1 MKVVKMN
8 EREKLVAPCGIDCG
22 VCEFYLSKDNEQ
34 IMEYL
39 VSKGIPKAILP
50 CKGCRNM
57 DGKCP
62 IMKTACETYICTQS
76 KEVEFCSDCRDF
88 PCSMLTPSADK
99 AATLPH
105 NLKVFNLCTIKRD
118 GLDDF
123 IGQSGKIKLSYFKG
137 KMVIGKGPV
146 L

>member
-1 MKVVKMN
+1 MDVIMN
-8 EREKLVAPCGIDCG
+8 EREKLVAACGIDCG
-22 VCEFYLSKDNEQ
+22 TCEFYLSKHDEQ
-34 IMEYL
+34 ILEYL

-50 CKGCRNM
+50 CSGCRNV

-62 IMKTACETYICTQS
+62 IMQTVCATYICAKT
-76 KEVEFCSDCRDF
+76 KGVEFCSDCKEF
-88 PCSMLTPSADK
+88 PCSMLTPASDSANS
-99 AATLPH
+99 LPH

-118 GLDDF
+118 GLENF
-123 IGQSGKIKLSYFKG
+123 IKESGKIKLSYFKG